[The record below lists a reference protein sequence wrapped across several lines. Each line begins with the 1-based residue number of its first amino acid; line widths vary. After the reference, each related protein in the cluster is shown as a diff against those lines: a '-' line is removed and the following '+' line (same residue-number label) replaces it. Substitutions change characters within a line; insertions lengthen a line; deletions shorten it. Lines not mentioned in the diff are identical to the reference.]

1 MQNKDLRKV
10 PHLDLG
16 IYRDETWYFP
26 GCSGNSVLL
35 EGPPRIRPV
44 TLTVNVKYIDCPN
57 RIKLDNRDPRLT
69 YLLYFPTLSQ

>member
-1 MQNKDLRKV
+1 MQKKDLRKV

-16 IYRDETWYFP
+16 VEMKHGTFP
-26 GCSGNSVLL
+26 VCFGDSFLP
-35 EGPPRIRPV
+35 EGPPRIEPG

-69 YLLYFPTLSQ
+69 YLLYFSDF